1 MFRAPQWNCSVI
13 APQVWASTALC
24 RQQKKAFAKYIKM
37 LLVSSAVVGGIH
49 TVLCTTVWFC
59 LQQTTWIRPRYKRRI
74 RNSEEK
80 QTKRANRY
88 SRIPPAQGGKK
99 THIRVHH
106 EDGLQSVSVVG
117 CRTTQFSPHPSALS
131 SPLHQQIVQ
140 TLNFTLQCTPVRS
153 RVLTR
158 RIFLLLLVVCV
169 LVLVWLRYLYLIS
182 FHRSLAAD
190 EHRQLYS
197 FHGQFATERTRRH
210 IMVR

>member
-88 SRIPPAQGGKK
+88 SRIPPAQGGKR
-99 THIRVHH
+99 HIFECIMRT
-106 EDGLQSVSVVG
+106 DCNRCRLSVVAPPN
-117 CRTTQFSPHPSALS
+117 SPH
-131 SPLHQQIVQ
+131 
-140 TLNFTLQCTPVRS
+140 TPQP
-153 RVLTR
+153 
-158 RIFLLLLVVCV
+158 
-169 LVLVWLRYLYLIS
+169 Y
-182 FHRSLAAD
+182 
-190 EHRQLYS
+190 
-197 FHGQFATERTRRH
+197 RRH
-210 IMVR
+210 CTNKLYKHWISHYNALPYALGC